1 MDGET
6 KLKFYILILALI
18 HAILS
23 GLSYFDVV
31 KIDDTE
37 EAILS
42 HSTFELISFLIC
54 LIILCLSGFLMYE

>member
-6 KLKFYILILALI
+6 KLKLYILILALI

-37 EAILS
+37 DAILS